1 MYPGL
6 LCEKHHT
13 RIRKVCQSL
22 QERGTGRGRSKE
34 RSVGTVNGGR
44 GSTERFA
51 VACGSG
57 LLLDGSYLSHPY
69 HFQGVI
75 AQLGEQQ
82 TEVLKVP
89 RSIRGHAMPHS
100 WQIIFAGIPIRPNI
114 CPSADLIRRSI
125 TAECDDVFR
134 GAFRPFT
141 SDRAPHRT
149 PLAPLRHL
157 GLRVCFF
164 CGLLSS
170 PHSLG

>member
-82 TEVLKVP
+82 TEDLSFLKVP
-89 RSIRGHAMPHS
+89 RSIRGHAIYS
-100 WQIIFAGIPIRPNI
+100 ELT
-114 CPSADLIRRSI
+114 S
-125 TAECDDVFR
+125 VFILCAR
-134 GAFRPFT
+134 ESQTKDKDSPASGFT
-141 SDRAPHRT
+141 I
-149 PLAPLRHL
+149 
-157 GLRVCFF
+157 
-164 CGLLSS
+164 
-170 PHSLG
+170 